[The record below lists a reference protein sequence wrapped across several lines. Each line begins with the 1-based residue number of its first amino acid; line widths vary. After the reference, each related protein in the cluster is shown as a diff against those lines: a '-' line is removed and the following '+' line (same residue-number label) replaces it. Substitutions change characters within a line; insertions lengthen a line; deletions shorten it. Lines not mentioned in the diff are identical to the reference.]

1 MISVKLYI
9 IAVFSFTLYTSLND
23 LDLIFKQLYSAK
35 PLEHK
40 IVCLS
45 LYVLISSSLTFIIC
59 DTNEE
64 AYAYILLH
72 R

>member
-45 LYVLISSSLTFIIC
+45 LYVLIS
-59 DTNEE
+59 
-64 AYAYILLH
+64 
-72 R
+72 